1 MNVDRCVCCG
11 KTVPEGM
18 QVCKTC
24 REKVSMVNSIQMLVS
39 LPAEDCNFKSA
50 LQKATACQIRIAVGC
65 MEQRAG
71 HDKSR
76 IAACRREL
84 KRRDRLHEAE

>member
-1 MNVDRCVCCG
+1 MSVDRCVCCG
-11 KTVPEGM
+11 EPIPEGT
-18 QVCKTC
+18 QVCKAC
-24 REKVSMVNSIQMLVS
+24 REGQYGDSIQMLVS

-76 IAACRREL
+76 IAACKRELRRRE
-84 KRRDRLHEAE
+84 KDHGTE

>member
-1 MNVDRCVCCG
+1 MSVDRCVCCG
-11 KTVPEGM
+11 KPIPEGT
-18 QVCKTC
+18 QVCKAC
-24 REKVSMVNSIQMLVS
+24 REGQYGNSIQMLVS

-65 MEQRAG
+65 MEQRSG

-76 IAACRREL
+76 IAACKRELRRRE
-84 KRRDRLHEAE
+84 RNHGTE

>member
-1 MNVDRCVCCG
+1 MSVDRCVCCG
-11 KTVPEGM
+11 EPIPEGT

-24 REKVSMVNSIQMLVS
+24 REKPGIVNSIQMLVS

-50 LQKATACQIRIAVGC
+50 LRKATACQIRIAVGC

-76 IAACRREL
+76 IAACKRELRRRE
-84 KRRDRLHEAE
+84 RNHGTE

>member
-1 MNVDRCVCCG
+1 MSVDRCVCCG
-11 KTVPEGM
+11 KTIPEGT
-18 QVCKTC
+18 QVCKAC
-24 REKVSMVNSIQMLVS
+24 REGQYGNSIQMLVS

-65 MEQRAG
+65 MEQRSE

-76 IAACRREL
+76 IAACKRELRRRE
-84 KRRDRLHEAE
+84 RNHGTE